1 MDKESSVSL
10 SYFDFEADWMRL
22 TYYVNRLQSLRP
34 DRSSGRAKPHK
45 VCMMF
50 AVMELIEQG
59 HIQDNKIYYD
69 DALKKRFSWHFMRL
83 KQSND
88 TDSPFLPFYHLKSSG
103 LWHLKVSKQNTAA
116 FDSMRSATDTKILSL
131 VDYAYLDEQLFVY
144 LKSPSTAPILRNALT
159 ANLDTL
165 EDQYCRWAKSI
176 GKSEK
181 TIKNYVGAL
190 KNSIPNWLND
200 AGVLKQSLLSISSYY
215 EYETIVN
222 KTFELREFVAKDK
235 QGKGMYSS
243 AINSYRAFLSD
254 ITQVSAKQDIDNIIL
269 DSSISE
275 TQKAVM
281 VNTRIGQG
289 RFRDD
294 LISHWKG
301 CAVTKYQNY
310 SFLIAS
316 HIKPW
321 SKSENDERLDPFNG
335 LLLLANIDK
344 AFDLGFI
351 SFNENGQILISDHL
365 EECQVLGIHS
375 NMKIM
380 LADQHQDYLA
390 YHREHQ
396 FKQ

>member
-1 MDKESSVSL
+1 MK
-10 SYFDFEADWMRL
+10 L
-22 TYYVNRLQSLRP
+22 TYYINRLQSLRP

-45 VCMMF
+45 VCMLF

-59 HIQDNKIYYD
+59 HIQENKIYYD

-83 KQSND
+83 KQGND
-88 TDSPFLPFYHLKSSG
+88 TDSPFLPFFHLKSSG
-103 LWHLKVSKQNTAA
+103 FWHLKILKENIAK
-116 FDSMRSATDTKILSL
+116 FDAMRSATDTKIRKL
-131 VDYAYLDEQLFVY
+131 VDYAYLDEHLFKY
-144 LKSPSTAPILRNALT
+144 LNNPSTASILRNALT

-165 EDQYCRWAKSI
+165 EEQYSRWAKSI

-181 TIKNYVGAL
+181 TIKNYIGAL

-200 AGVLKQSLLSISSYY
+200 AGVTKQSLLSISSYY
-215 EYETIVN
+215 EYENVVS
-222 KTFELREFVAKDK
+222 KTYGVMEFVEKDK
-235 QGKGMYSS
+235 QGNGMYSA

-254 ITQVSAKQDIDNIIL
+254 VTQASVKQDIDNIIL
-269 DSSISE
+269 DSTISE
-275 TQKAVM
+275 TQKAVL

-289 RFRDD
+289 RFRED
-294 LISHWKG
+294 LISHWRG
-301 CAVTKYQNY
+301 CAVTQYQNY

-344 AFDLGFI
+344 AFDLGYI
-351 SFNENGQILISDHL
+351 SFNENGRILISDHL
-365 EECQVLGIHS
+365 EECQILGIHS
-375 NMKIM
+375 NMKIV

-390 YHREHQ
+390 YHREQQ

>member
-1 MDKESSVSL
+1 
-10 SYFDFEADWMRL
+10 
-22 TYYVNRLQSLRP
+22 
-34 DRSSGRAKPHK
+34 
-45 VCMMF
+45 MMF
-50 AVMELIEQG
+50 AVIELIEQG
-59 HIQDNKIYYD
+59 HIQENKIYYD
-69 DALKKRFSWHFMRL
+69 DALKRRFSWHFMRL
-83 KQSND
+83 KQDND
-88 TDSPFLPFYHLKSSG
+88 TNSPFLPFFHLKSSG
-103 LWHLKVSKQNTAA
+103 LWHLKVLKENVAE
-116 FDSMRSATDTKILSL
+116 FDAMRSATDTKIRKL
-131 VDYAYLDEQLFVY
+131 VDYAYLDEQLFKY
-144 LKSPSTAPILRNALT
+144 LNNPSTASVLRNALT

-165 EDQYCRWAKSI
+165 EDQYGRWAKSI

-200 AGVLKQSLLSISSYY
+200 AGITKQSLLSISSYY

-222 KTFELREFVAKDK
+222 KTFKLREFVAKDK
-235 QGKGMYSS
+235 QGKGMYSA

-254 ITQVSAKQDIDNIIL
+254 ITQVSVKQDIDDIIL
-269 DSSISE
+269 DSTISE
-275 TQKAVM
+275 TQKSVM

-289 RFRDD
+289 RFRED

-301 CAVTKYQNY
+301 CAVTQYQNY

-344 AFDLGFI
+344 AFDLGYI
-351 SFNENGQILISDHL
+351 SFNENGRILISEHL
-365 EECQVLGIHS
+365 EEFQILGIHP
-375 NMKIM
+375 NMKIA

-390 YHREHQ
+390 YHREQQ